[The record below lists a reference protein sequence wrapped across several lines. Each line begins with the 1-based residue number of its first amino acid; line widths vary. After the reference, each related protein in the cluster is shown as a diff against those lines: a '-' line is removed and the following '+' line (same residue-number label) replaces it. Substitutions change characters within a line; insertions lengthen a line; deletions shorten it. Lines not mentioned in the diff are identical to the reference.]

1 MALESLDS
9 EIKWLES
16 RLEAKKKELE
26 DSSGAEKHEREIVAE
41 ILKET
46 ARNMPPPI
54 SPPPLKPLS
63 DDAAKQIAYDLEEK
77 GHEEVIRDLIVL
89 ALSKGL
95 VAALKVANSL
105 KNPHLL
111 DEFHDNLADKYYE
124 KLLETRKIR

>member
-1 MALESLDS
+1 MAQESLDS

-26 DSSGAEKHEREIVAE
+26 NSGAEKHEREIVAE
-41 ILKET
+41 ILRET
-46 ARNMPPPI
+46 TKDIPAPS
-54 SPPPLKPLS
+54 SPSSTPAPLS
-63 DDAAKQIAYDLEEK
+63 DDTAKQMAYDMEEK
-77 GHEEVIRDLIVL
+77 GHGEVIRDLIAL
-89 ALSKGL
+89 ALNKGL
-95 VAALKVANSL
+95 IAALKVANSL